1 MMMMT
6 CRACSA
12 TSSLCSF
19 VCSQDQARFLE
30 LQAVSMETQRQRQTE
45 SQLIAQQK
53 EEQQKLLGK
62 KGSRPK
68 LAFGFGAKKR

>member
-1 MMMMT
+1 
-6 CRACSA
+6 
-12 TSSLCSF
+12 
-19 VCSQDQARFLE
+19 
-30 LQAVSMETQRQRQTE
+30 METQRQRQTE